1 MSALKFVPNTVYVTY
16 IASTPEK
23 VWEALTRAE
32 FTRQYF
38 FGHSIELEP
47 KTGGSFILRAPDGSV
62 HMRGR
67 VIEYDPP
74 RRFATTW
81 SVEGMEAFRELPES
95 LVTYDIEP
103 MGGSVKLT
111 MTEAH
116 QWEVPDAILAGGRQG
131 WPFILSSLKS
141 VLETGKP
148 IAVSVKM
155 GPPPEMMAAVKD
167 AVAKKPWVRSS
178 TGL

>member
-1 MSALKFVPNTVYVTY
+1 M
-16 IASTPEK
+16 
-23 VWEALTRAE
+23 
-32 FTRQYF
+32 
-38 FGHSIELEP
+38 
-47 KTGGSFILRAPDGSV
+47 
-62 HMRGR
+62 
-67 VIEYDPP
+67 
-74 RRFATTW
+74 
-81 SVEGMEAFRELPES
+81 
-95 LVTYDIEP
+95 TYDIEP

-131 WPFILSSLKS
+131 WPFILSSLKC

-167 AVAKKPWVRSS
+167 AVAKKPWARSS